1 MSNSVAENVSTQVPR
16 TIEQIHAIKYALE
29 LFEAAKNL
37 ILDHCD
43 TSNEVVAL
51 TFDTVEL
58 SKTAVLACLDN
69 QFKIKK

>member
-1 MSNSVAENVSTQVPR
+1 MVNSAAENISTLVPR
-16 TIEQIHAIKYALE
+16 SIEQVHAIKHALE
-29 LFEAAKNL
+29 LFEGIKDL

-43 TSNEVVAL
+43 TSNEVVGL